1 MSTGRIEAAALN
13 RAVGAMLATAAGDAL
28 GAAYE
33 FGPPMPPATPVAMAG
48 GGKFGWAP
56 GEWTDDTAM
65 ALVIADAA
73 AHGDLR
79 DEAIQDRIAA
89 GWAAWA
95 LEAKDIGVQTMQVL
109 EAARATATAEEL
121 DAPRARHLR
130 EAAAALHARTGRTA
144 GNGSLMR
151 TAPVALAYLGDPDGL
166 IEAAAAISAL
176 THADPEAGEACV
188 LWSLAIRH
196 TVLTGELDARVG
208 LTGLEPEARARWS
221 ARLAEAERTRAEAFV
236 DNGWAVHALQAAWSA
251 IMLTPVT
258 AYDPERHLVDALENA
273 VRAGGDTDTV
283 AAIAGGLLGACHG
296 AAAVPREWRDLLH
309 GWPGR
314 RANDLVR
321 QARELAE
328 ASWVEDL
335 SVELFDLPEN

>member
-1 MSTGRIEAAALN
+1 MSKRRIDAAARN
-13 RAVGAMLATAAGDAL
+13 RAAGALLATAAGDAL

-33 FGPPMPPATPVAMAG
+33 FGPPMPPEAPVAMAG
-48 GGKFGWAP
+48 GGSFGWAP

-79 DEAIQDRIAA
+79 DEAVQDRIAA
-89 GWAAWA
+89 GWAGWA
-95 LEAKDIGVQTMQVL
+95 LEAKDVGVQTLQVL
-109 EAARATATAEEL
+109 EAARATAKAEGL
-121 DAPRARHLR
+121 DVPRARHLR
-130 EAAAALHARTGRTA
+130 EAAAELHARTGRTA

-151 TAPVALAYLGDPDGL
+151 TAPVALAYLGDRDGL
-166 IEAAAAISAL
+166 IEAATAVSAL

-196 TVLTGELDARVG
+196 AVLTGELDARVG
-208 LTGLEPEARARWS
+208 LGGLEPEARSRWS
-221 ARLAEAERTRAEAFV
+221 ARLAAAERARAETFV

-258 AYDPERHLVDALENA
+258 AYDPERHLADALENA

-296 AAAVPREWRDLLH
+296 AGAVPGEWHDVLH

-314 RANDLVR
+314 RAADLVR

-335 SVELFDLPEN
+335 SAEAFDLPED